1 MKLFKAVTL
10 FLLSVASSLVMA
22 GPVVS
27 YDQAVFDKL
36 AQEGK
41 PVVVVVHAP
50 WCPTCKVQKPIQFGL
65 MEQPAYKDVTMM
77 TIDFD
82 SQKPLLAKYKVA
94 MQSTMISFK
103 GGQEVGRS
111 VGDTSAAGIE
121 GLVKKTLN

>member
-10 FLLSVASSLVMA
+10 FLLSVASSLAMA
-22 GPVVS
+22 GPVVP
-27 YDQAVFDKL
+27 YDQDAFDKL

-121 GLVKKTLN
+121 GLVKKALN

>member
-1 MKLFKAVTL
+1 MKLFKAVSL

-82 SQKPLLAKYKVA
+82 SQKPLLAKYNVA